1 MTEVNIDN
9 LKKIYKLC
17 YQRPTMRRVIHN
29 DTGKVYSSKV
39 LNDLTCGL
47 LKGNKSGHYNFYVEK
62 YYDKT
67 HISCVIL
74 DYDGETAYQDIYNA
88 SILLANNKI
97 MHFIV
102 NSTNK
107 GYHLYIILPKPVN
120 FQLSSSKRVNNKIFV
135 DFIINLVGDSPAL
148 DKANYG
154 LFSNI
159 RQLGSVHPK
168 TGKVVRVEYAYAPF
182 VDTNSLRIKTD
193 YYNTHN
199 DYFNRALLKSLLPL
213 IYKDKINKIIKSRR
227 KVTRYSNSAVDLRE
241 LFDGKSYDG
250 GRTKWAKC
258 RWHNDDKP
266 SLHIYEKVAYC
277 EVCGLIPF
285 EDIKKEFNIEV

>member
-1 MTEVNIDN
+1 MEVDIDN
-9 LKKIYKLC
+9 LKRIYKLV
-17 YQRPTMRRVIHN
+17 YQPLTVRRIIK
-29 DTGKVYSSKV
+29 DTGEVYSSKKV
-39 LNDLTCGL
+39 TDLTCGL
-47 LKGNKSGHYNFYVEK
+47 LKGNKNGNYNFYVEK

-67 HISCVIL
+67 NIRTIIL
-74 DYDGETAYQDIYNA
+74 DYDGDNAKNDVYNT

-107 GYHLYIILPKPVN
+107 GYHLYILLPKPVN
-120 FQLSSSKRVNNKIFV
+120 FQLTASKRLNNKIFIN
-135 DFIINLVGDSPAL
+135 FIINLVGDSESL

-182 VDTNSLRIKTD
+182 IDKDLKINLD

-199 DYFNRALLKSLLPL
+199 DYFNRALLKSFQLL
-213 IYKDKINKIIKSRR
+213 IYKDKINSIIKSRKR
-227 KVTRYSNSAVDLRE
+227 IRRYSNDVIDLRT
-241 LFDGKSYDG
+241 LFNGKSYDG
-250 GRTKWAKC
+250 GRSIWAQC
-258 RWHNDDKP
+258 PFHDDDKP
-266 SLHIYEKVAYC
+266 SLHVYEKTAYC
-277 EVCGLIPF
+277 MVDGYIPF
-285 EDIKKEFNIEV
+285 EKIKEYFNL